1 MTYRQVDDFVAS
13 IGLPYAYYQFTEE
26 TAEPCPFLCFYFT
39 GSEDFAADNTNYQK
53 IRPLIIELYTDA
65 KDFALENRIEAA
77 LNGAGLVFT
86 RDESWIDTQKMNM
99 VSYTMFIIITEE
111 EDTNA

>member
-1 MTYRQVDDFVAS
+1 MTYRQVDDFMAG

-26 TAEPCPFLCFYFT
+26 TAVPCPFLCFYFT

-99 VSYTMFIIITEE
+99 VSYTMPVIITEE

>member
-1 MTYRQVDDFVAS
+1 MTFKQVDDFVAS

-39 GSEDFAADNTNYQK
+39 GSEDLAADNSNYQK
-53 IRPLIIELYTDA
+53 IRPLIIELYTDS

-77 LNGAGLVFT
+77 LNGAGLVFE
-86 RDESWIDTQKMNM
+86 RDESWIDTERMNM
-99 VSYTMFIIITEE
+99 VSYTVDVVITEE
-111 EDTNA
+111 ED